1 MLVYTQPMSLSYLR
15 SSLLA
20 TSLVFL
26 HQLAWLLDMAV
37 EPTGPRKKHM
47 VMTKISSN
55 SSDPEEVER
64 RSAKSSRLSRMNRS
78 QSLTDHC
85 ATPNASQAL
94 RYSDYHSIEW
104 AGGQVR
110 VWALKCPHPSQA
122 WREQLNTGQVQLQ
135 WLGPL
140 NLGIKSWPGN
150 CP

>member
-1 MLVYTQPMSLSYLR
+1 MSLSYLR
-15 SSLLA
+15 PSLLA

-26 HQLAWLLDMAV
+26 HQLAWLLDMAM

-55 SSDPEEVER
+55 SSDPEEVEK
-64 RSAKSSRLSRMNRS
+64 RSAKSSRLSRINRS

-85 ATPNASQAL
+85 ATPNASQVL

-110 VWALKCPHPSQA
+110 VWALKCPHPKPSLEGAAQYRA
-122 WREQLNTGQVQLQ
+122 GTITVAR
-135 WLGPL
+135 P
-140 NLGIKSWPGN
+140 IKSWN
-150 CP
+150 KELAW